1 MSYESLAVKYPAYE
15 ALFQEIQARIEAFG
29 LDAASLEAFANERIA
44 RIMPKADHPEAMR
57 CIQKYLEWKQTTI

>member
-1 MSYESLAVKYPAYE
+1 MSYESLVMKYPAYE
-15 ALFQEIQARIEAFG
+15 ALFMEIQSRIEAFG

-57 CIQKYLEWKQTTI
+57 RIQKYLEWKQTTI